1 MTGIFHRTDLARE
14 MARQL
19 INPGVMDEGLRT
31 GLFLSGLRR
40 IGKTT
45 FLTNDLIPALEEAG
59 ALVIYVD
66 LWSNTRASPASQV
79 LAAVK
84 KTLTELTTTG
94 SNILTGLKRNTGAD
108 MGIAAFKLGFKLDTL
123 GQEGGP
129 SLAQALMEVVDQAR
143 TNVALIVDAVQLAI
157 TSEASKKMLLALKA
171 ARDAINSRPDTPG
184 HFILIGTGSLCAMV
198 TEMAARKNPAF
209 VGATSISYPVLGRDY
224 VVHLLN
230 RLAQEGAM
238 AQPSI
243 DVAERAFA
251 TLGSRPE
258 ELQRALRQLNLHLPA
273 GGNPDEHLPVI
284 AATLRSTAA
293 DLELRKVQSMGG
305 LAIAIF
311 ERIAA
316 AQGDA
321 RGVFS
326 TEAAGEYSKAIG
338 QKVRLA
344 EIQPVV
350 NELRAANLIMRKG
363 HGIYALA
370 DPFFQEVWRERS
382 SLLT

>member
-1 MTGIFHRTDLARE
+1 
-14 MARQL
+14 
-19 INPGVMDEGLRT
+19 MDEGLRA

-66 LWSNTRASPASQV
+66 LWSNTQASPASQV

-108 MGIAAFKLGFKLDTL
+108 IGIAGFKFGFKLDTL

-129 SLAQALMEVVDQAR
+129 SLAQALMEVVDQAK

-157 TSEASKKMLLALKA
+157 TSEASKKMLLALKT
-171 ARDAINSRPDTPG
+171 ARDAINSRPHTPG
-184 HFILIGTGSLCAMV
+184 RFIFVGTGSHYAMV
-198 TEMAARKNPAF
+198 TEIAARKNPAF

-251 TLGSRPE
+251 TRGSRPE
-258 ELQRALRQLNLHLPA
+258 ELQRALRLLN
-273 GGNPDEHLPVI
+273 
-284 AATLRSTAA
+284 
-293 DLELRKVQSMGG
+293 
-305 LAIAIF
+305 
-311 ERIAA
+311 
-316 AQGDA
+316 
-321 RGVFS
+321 
-326 TEAAGEYSKAIG
+326 
-338 QKVRLA
+338 
-344 EIQPVV
+344 
-350 NELRAANLIMRKG
+350 
-363 HGIYALA
+363 
-370 DPFFQEVWRERS
+370 
-382 SLLT
+382 